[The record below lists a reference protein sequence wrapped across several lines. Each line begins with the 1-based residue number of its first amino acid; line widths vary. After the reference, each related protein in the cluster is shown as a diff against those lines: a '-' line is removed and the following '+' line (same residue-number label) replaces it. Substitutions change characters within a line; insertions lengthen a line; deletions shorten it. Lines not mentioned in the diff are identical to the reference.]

1 MAIDR
6 KEVFGASFE
15 QLKHRVKMRYG
26 EDVTPGDCVPD
37 SSKSAIATIT
47 MRNNITTIETGVGE
61 IIVYVEK

>member
-26 EDVTPGDCVPD
+26 EDVTPGDYVYP
-37 SSKSAIATIT
+37 IAANQLL
-47 MRNNITTIETGVGE
+47 RQLQ
-61 IIVYVEK
+61 